1 MHTAGRLWSLGS
13 TALTAQ
19 SLEMT
24 NFYFV
29 VVAGFVYFVT
39 GSPGSQAGL

>member
-1 MHTAGRLWSLGS
+1 MHTAGRLWSPGT

-19 SLEMT
+19 NLKLT
-24 NFYFV
+24 DFYSV

-39 GSPGSQAGL
+39 GSPGSQACL